1 MSVKSCPSQRKRHI
15 ALLQHDRSRRLS
27 LSTLAGILTKLA
39 KHVALIAC
47 LMILGKAS
55 ARSDLGEVA
64 IFLIVL
70 ASVALHSCA
79 KAIQRRLAI
88 NVFGNK
94 NPP

>member
-1 MSVKSCPSQRKRHI
+1 
-15 ALLQHDRSRRLS
+15 
-27 LSTLAGILTKLA
+27 
-39 KHVALIAC
+39 
-47 LMILGKAS
+47 MILGKAS